1 MEVTRSKLGWI
12 PKTRLVDSNAES
24 SVHARSAANVE
35 RPRTGS
41 NKKRERR
48 LVGGSDGATTSD
60 TTESAGTAR
69 HFEARRG
76 EAEEEGTR
84 DRRHG

>member
-12 PKTRLVDSNAES
+12 PKPRRVDSNAES
-24 SVHARSAANVE
+24 SVHARAAASIE
-35 RPRTGS
+35 RPRTTS
-41 NKKRERR
+41 NKKRSADS
-48 LVGGSDGATTSD
+48 LGGPTGDVRY
-60 TTESAGTAR
+60 TESAVTTR

>member
-1 MEVTRSKLGWI
+1 MEVTRSKLGRI
-12 PKTRLVDSNAES
+12 PKMRLVDSNAES
-24 SVHARSAANVE
+24 SVHARAAASIE
-35 RPRTGS
+35 RPRAGPRTKSADSLGGPTGDV
-41 NKKRERR
+41 RY
-48 LVGGSDGATTSD
+48 
-60 TTESAGTAR
+60 TESAVTAR

>member
-24 SVHARSAANVE
+24 SVHARGGVCRTPAN
-35 RPRTGS
+35 RTS
-41 NKKRERR
+41 NKKRSADS
-48 LVGGSDGATTSD
+48 LGGPTGDVRY
-60 TTESAGTAR
+60 TESAAQPTR

>member
-1 MEVTRSKLGWI
+1 MEVTRSKLGRI
-12 PKTRLVDSNAES
+12 PKMRLVDSNAES
-24 SVHARSAANVE
+24 SVHSRGGVCRTPAN
-35 RPRTGS
+35 RTS
-41 NKKRERR
+41 NKKRSADS
-48 LVGGSDGATTSD
+48 LGGPTGDVRY
-60 TTESAGTAR
+60 TESAVTAR